1 MVIQVHDQIRGFFGP
16 SEGLRMSIPKVQPL
30 LLPVLRA
37 LADGTE
43 HESKEIRDRVAQE
56 LRLTSGE
63 QEEIHPKS
71 GLNVYVNRV
80 AFALA
85 YLNMGKA
92 ITKKREGMYQI
103 AERGKQ
109 LLECGVSDLTIN
121 EAWNA

>member
-1 MVIQVHDQIRGFFGP
+1 MT
-16 SEGLRMSIPKVQPL
+16 IPKVQPL

-43 HESKEIRDRVAQE
+43 RESKKIRDRVAQE

-63 QEEIHPKS
+63 QEEIHSKS

-103 AERGKQ
+103 AERGKK
-109 LLECGVSDLTIN
+109 LLERGVSDLTIN